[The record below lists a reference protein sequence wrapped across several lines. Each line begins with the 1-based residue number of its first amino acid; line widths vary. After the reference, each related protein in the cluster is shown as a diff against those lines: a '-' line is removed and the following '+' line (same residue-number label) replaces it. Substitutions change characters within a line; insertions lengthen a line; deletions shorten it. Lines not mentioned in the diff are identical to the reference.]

1 MKTYQDLQKCSTE
14 MERKQFIESAISE
27 FRGSEKFHI
36 ACDAELYARQKNPTI
51 NNTVKYIYSLSGNKS
66 EDAFAVNHKC
76 ASGFFRRF
84 ITQQVQFLLGN
95 GVSFGDEK
103 TKERLG
109 RDFDIKLQQA
119 AKHALIGSCAYGFMN
134 HDHVDVFKYREFVP
148 LLDEETGALRAGIR
162 FAQIDTDKPMR
173 MTLYEEDGYTEY
185 IHRSGHEIE
194 VMKPKRV
201 YRRIVRT
208 SEADGTE
215 IFDGE
220 NYPSFPI
227 VPLWANEY
235 HQSEIVGIRAKID
248 CYDLIMSGLAND
260 IEEASS
266 FYWTLENCG
275 GMDDKELAKFLYRMR
290 TVRAASV
297 DGDVG
302 AKATAHTMDVPV
314 NAREVALSRLKK
326 DLYEDYMALDVSS
339 ISAGNVTATQIEA
352 AYEPLNEKADE
363 WEYCIISFVK
373 GILLLLGIEDEPT
386 FTRSQMMN
394 KTEELRN
401 TLDAAD
407 QLDEETVVE
416 RVLTIFGIPGKKD
429 EVLRRKAAE
438 EASHYESGDD
448 DEDGLEDGDGHAFGF
463 GA

>member
-1 MKTYQDLQKCSTE
+1 MKTYQDLQDCVTE
-14 MERKQFIESAISE
+14 KERMDFIESAIFAFQSSE
-27 FRGSEKFHI
+27 RYQI

-66 EDAFAVNHKC
+66 EDTFGVNHKC

-95 GVSFGDEK
+95 GVFFSKSD

-109 RDFDIKLQQA
+109 RDFDRKLQQA
-119 AKHALIGSCAYGFMN
+119 AKYALIGSCAYGFMN
-134 HDHVDVFKYREFVP
+134 RDHVDIFKFKEFVP

-162 FAQIDTDKPMR
+162 FAQIDTDKPLR
-173 MTLYEEDGYTEY
+173 VTLYEEDGYTEY
-185 IHRSGHEIE
+185 IRRTGKEMEIL
-194 VMKPKRV
+194 KPKRG
-201 YRRIVRT
+201 YRQIVKT

-235 HQSEIVGIRAKID
+235 HQSELVGLQAKID

-260 IEEASS
+260 VEEASS

-290 TVRAASV
+290 TVRAASI

-302 AKATAHTMDVPV
+302 AKATAHTLDIPV
-314 NAREVALSRLKK
+314 NARETALTRLKK
-326 DLYEDYMALDVSS
+326 DLYEDYMALDVSAV
-339 ISAGNVTATQIEA
+339 SAGSVTATQIRA

-363 WEYCIISFVK
+363 WEYCVIAFIK
-373 GILLLLGIEDEPT
+373 GLLSLLGIEDEPS
-386 FTRSQMMN
+386 FMRSQMMN
-394 KTEELRN
+394 QSEELKN
-401 TLDAAD
+401 TLDSAEY
-407 QLDEETVVE
+407 LDRETMTE
-416 RVLTIFGIPGKKD
+416 RVLAILGCPDKK
-429 EVLRRKAAE
+429 EIVLQRKTAE
-438 EASHYESGDD
+438 
-448 DEDGLEDGDGHAFGF
+448 LT
-463 GA
+463 